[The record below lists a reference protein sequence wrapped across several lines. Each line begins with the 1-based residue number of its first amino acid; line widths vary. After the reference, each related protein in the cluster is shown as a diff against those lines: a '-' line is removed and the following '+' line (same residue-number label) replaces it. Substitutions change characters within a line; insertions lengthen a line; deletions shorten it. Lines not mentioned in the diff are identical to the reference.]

1 MFCYDPY
8 PWAWAG
14 FWRGLSATSER
25 RSKRDTTRVASVEWR
40 QIDTATPPLA
50 GPRLIRLRSKIA
62 FGVREYLISIHTRAT
77 LCNTHCKQQN
87 MLHYMLRTLRHDIF
101 NCSTTDSST
110 PIGPT
115 TAHVRSARHAGRRPH
130 AVLSLTAVVLQNPDG
145 RSGMMP
151 SDVTS
156 TTCRQMPSTRSR
168 PRSSCWVGASSLIPA
183 TTAEIIAPEDD
194 YKIIEW
200 DKTHN
205 NTDTDINTP

>member
-1 MFCYDPY
+1 MGLG
-8 PWAWAG
+8 G
-14 FWRGLSATSER
+14 FLARSIRTSER
-25 RSKRDTTRVASVEWR
+25 RPQRDTTRVASVEWR
-40 QIDTATPPLA
+40 QIDAAAVPLA
-50 GPRLIRLRSKIA
+50 GSRLIRLRSKIA
-62 FGVREYLISIHTRAT
+62 FGVRGYLISIHTRAT
-77 LCNTHCKQQN
+77 LCNAHRKRQN

-115 TAHVRSARHAGRRPH
+115 NAHARSARHAGRRPR
-130 AVLSLTAVVLQNPDG
+130 AVLSLTAVVLQDPDG

-168 PRSSCWVGASSLIPA
+168 PPSSCWVGASSLIPA
-183 TTAEIIAPEDD
+183 TAAEIIAPEDD

-200 DKTHN
+200 DKTFN
-205 NTDTDINTP
+205 NTDTDINTPWG